1 MLIMQS
7 SSLCLKYSPVYI
19 INNNISRAGT
29 TRLCRNVRI
38 WSKSGTTTKPTN
50 ISILFSMNL
59 ILSLQQQK
67 TIKALQFYF
76 DEIGR

>member
-38 WSKSGTTTKPTN
+38 CSKSGTTTKPTN

-59 ILSLQQQK
+59 ILSLKQK
-67 TIKALQFYF
+67 KHKNNQGVALLF
-76 DEIGR
+76 

>member
-50 ISILFSMNL
+50 IILYESNS
-59 ILSLQQQK
+59 LSPTTKNNQGVAVL
-67 TIKALQFYF
+67 F
-76 DEIGR
+76 